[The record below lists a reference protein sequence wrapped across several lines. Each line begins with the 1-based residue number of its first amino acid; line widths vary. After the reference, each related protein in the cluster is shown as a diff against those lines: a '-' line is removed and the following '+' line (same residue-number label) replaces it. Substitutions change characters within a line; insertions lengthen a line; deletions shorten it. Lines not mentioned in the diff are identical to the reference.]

1 MTRLRTAGS
10 GVVTALGL
18 PALLVTVWWFASDG
32 SENFYFQSLRSIL
45 AAFPV
50 TWLAGG
56 SQSRL
61 VADVLPSL
69 ARLAV
74 GYGSAAVVGI
84 VAGVLIGRQPWLRAL
99 VEPVLEVFRAI
110 PPPVIVPV
118 LVAIAGIDDLMKILV
133 IVLGCV
139 WPIMLNTVE
148 GVRAVD
154 PVAEDTC
161 RSYGVG
167 GFSRVRV
174 LVLPSASPQIIAG
187 LRQALSIAVILMVI
201 SEMFAASNGLGFT
214 VVQFQRTFAL
224 PEMWTGIIVLGLVGV
239 ALSVLFRLVERRV
252 LHWYEGLRR
261 AHRGNP

>member
-1 MTRLRTAGS
+1 MSRLRPVAVAVGA
-10 GVVTALGL
+10 ALGL
-18 PALLVTVWWFASDG
+18 PVVLVALWWFASDG
-32 SENFYFQSLRSIL
+32 SDNFYFPSLRSIL
-45 AAFPV
+45 AVFPA
-50 TWLAGG
+50 TWWEGG

-61 VADVLPSL
+61 VSDVLPSL

-74 GYGSAAVVGI
+74 GYGSAAVVG
-84 VAGVLIGRQPWLRAL
+84 VLAGTLIGRQPWLRAL

-118 LVAIAGIDDLMKILV
+118 LVAVAGIDDLMKILV
-133 IVLGCV
+133 IILGCI

-148 GVRAVD
+148 GVRAID

-161 RSYGVG
+161 RCYGVG
-167 GFSRVRV
+167 GLSRWRV
-174 LVLPSASPQIIAG
+174 LVLPAASPQILTG

-239 ALSVLFRLVERRV
+239 ILSVLFRLVESRV
-252 LHWYEGLRR
+252 LRWYEGLRR
-261 AHRGNP
+261 AHRSTP

>member
-1 MTRLRTAGS
+1 MTRLRSVTAGLAA
-10 GVVTALGL
+10 ALGL
-18 PALLVTVWWFASDG
+18 PAVLVAVWWFTSEGSD
-32 SENFYFQSLRSIL
+32 NFYFPSLRTIL
-45 AAFPV
+45 ATFPA
-50 TWLAGG
+50 TWIEGG

-61 VADVLPSL
+61 VLDVLPSL

-84 VAGVLIGRQPWLRAL
+84 AAGLLIGRRPVLRAL

-118 LVAIAGIDDLMKILV
+118 LVALAGIDDLMKVLV

-161 RSYGVG
+161 RSYGIG
-167 GFSRVRV
+167 GLARVRV
-174 LVLPSASPQIIAG
+174 LVLPSASPQIVTG

-239 ALSVLFRLVERRV
+239 TLSVLFRLVESRV

-261 AHRGNP
+261 AHRGAP